1 MKKVWREIV
10 INLTP
15 EEESV
20 WERAVSNF
28 WQTTSVS
35 DEYYECPISPSEKG
49 KARLPC
55 DPEIILELTTQLQR
69 LENADESI
77 CKQLSQKLAQLYSR
91 EKII

>member
-15 EEESV
+15 AEEPV
-20 WERAVSNF
+20 WERAVADF
-28 WQTTSVS
+28 WRQTTASS
-35 DEYYECPISPSEKG
+35 EYYECPISPSEKG

-55 DPEIILELTTQLQR
+55 DPEIILELTAQLQR
-69 LENADESI
+69 LENADESLCKEI
-77 CKQLSQKLAQLYSR
+77 CQKLARLYSR